1 MSSRSSFF
9 SWFQSVEIVLW
20 VIDSLPHKHRITLL
34 GTILFPNNVAFSF
47 TDPQTFPEDWSV
59 IVTIYY
65 LACSVIPEYS
75 YQSFHYLTRVSASH
89 IIFPRMFRMTDGHFM
104 HFISTRDRN
113 SYSVMSFQSLT
124 RTQHGRSML
133 TISALKQCSNTLPAA
148 LDNIVIHPTF
158 SSI

>member
-1 MSSRSSFF
+1 M
-9 SWFQSVEIVLW
+9 IV
-20 VIDSLPHKHRITLL
+20 I
-34 GTILFPNNVAFSF
+34 
-47 TDPQTFPEDWSV
+47 
-59 IVTIYY
+59 IYY

-148 LDNIVIHPTF
+148 LDNIVFHPTF
-158 SSI
+158 LPYNSSCILHIIYRCESCSTYHLRLHSHEKLQTFLMQYLQCIMVQHLSSS